1 MNVQF
6 YDFLGQTHPVH
17 DEHFTVAWLLGGPW
31 SSLQSLLKTSSRPK
45 AVFLIG

>member
-17 DEHFTVAWLLGGPW
+17 EEYFTVAWKLGGPW
-31 SSLQSLLKTSSRPK
+31 SSFQSPLKTSSRPK
-45 AVFLIG
+45 ADFLIV